1 MDLDLKYFRWEKNVV
16 FNNLIIAW
24 EIYTWITIG
33 NFLHMMKKNEGKTI
47 YETTSLVKMYFWD
60 GGNVCIDKFSC
71 LYFYFPFIELKMHVT
86 KIITNEI

>member
-1 MDLDLKYFRWEKNVV
+1 MV

-47 YETTSLVKMYFWD
+47 YETTSLVKMYF
-60 GGNVCIDKFSC
+60 
-71 LYFYFPFIELKMHVT
+71 
-86 KIITNEI
+86 